1 MAPMLSSRERTSV
14 IVIRIWRDRDNG
26 DGLRARI
33 TAVRD
38 IEAADEVDTIVAAD
52 IDQILETVQQL
63 VNDFTNN

>member
-1 MAPMLSSRERTSV
+1 MARMLSSRERTSV
-14 IVIRIWRDRDNG
+14 IVIRIWHDRDNG

-63 VNDFTNN
+63 VNDFTDN

>member
-1 MAPMLSSRERTSV
+1 MARMLSSRERTSV
-14 IVIRIWRDRDNG
+14 IVIRIWRDRNNR

-38 IEAADEVDTIVAAD
+38 IEADEVDTIVAAD

>member
-1 MAPMLSSRERTSV
+1 MARMLSSRERTSV

-38 IEAADEVDTIVAAD
+38 IEADEVDTIVAAD

>member
-1 MAPMLSSRERTSV
+1 MARMLSSRERTSV
-14 IVIRIWRDRDNG
+14 IVIRIWHDRDNG

-38 IEAADEVDTIVAAD
+38 IEADDVDTIVAAD
-52 IDQILETVQQL
+52 IDEILETVQQL